1 MEVKILKKSEPE
13 ISFVISG
20 ITPGFA
26 NSLRRVMMMEIPT
39 MAIEFVDFL
48 KNSSSLQDEIIA
60 NRLGQIPLKFESNI
74 YELPSEC
81 KCEGK
86 GCSRCQVKFVLKK
99 KGPCMVYSGDL
110 KSKNKDV
117 YPVFD
122 NIPIIELFENE
133 ELEFEATAQ
142 LGFGKEHAKWQA
154 SVASYKNMPAIS
166 IDTRK
171 CKGEKCAKCV
181 AKCVRKILKVENGKI
196 IVTDEKSCNLCLQC
210 LEVCPEE
217 AIKVEALEDT
227 FVFNVETTSGLTAE
241 EIVFEAI
248 EALSKKIKEFGK
260 ELKKIK

>member
-1 MEVKILKKSEPE
+1 MEVKILSKSDSE
-13 ISFVISG
+13 ISFIVKD

-26 NSLRRVMMMEIPT
+26 NSLRRTMMTEIPT
-39 MAIEFVDFL
+39 MTIEFVDFL

-60 NRLGQIPLKFESNI
+60 NRLGQIPLKFEKNI

-99 KGPCMVYSGDL
+99 KGPCVVYSGDL

-122 NIPIIELFENE
+122 NIPIVELFENE
-133 ELEFEATAQ
+133 ELEFEAIAQ

-154 SVASYKNMPAIS
+154 SIASYKNMPAIL
-166 IDTRK
+166 IDTKK
-171 CKGEKCAKCV
+171 CKGEKCVKCV
-181 AKCVRKILKVENGKI
+181 EKCVRKILKFENGKI
-196 IVTDEKSCNLCLQC
+196 TINDEKSCNLCLQC
-210 LEVCPEE
+210 IEVCPEG

-227 FVFNVETTSGLTAE
+227 FIFNVETTSGLTPE
-241 EIVFEAI
+241 EIVI
-248 EALSKKIKEFGK
+248 EAVNFLEKKIKEFSK
-260 ELKKIK
+260 ELKKVR